1 MLLLCWQHLIS
12 FSALSQERK
21 PGGDVATE
29 PLSRQA
35 EPPSHSAGRHRF
47 TLSHLAQV
55 GSRCGAQGFSGLH
68 GCCPPG
74 VARLRFHQRLAR
86 ERCTSKLPP
95 IVSRTHFPGVV
106 GLYFLLA
113 VGQGGSQHLEA
124 TFGPIFPPAHPYVC
138 LPFLEPGPPERP
150 HGF

>member
-35 EPPSHSAGRHRF
+35 EPPFHSTGWHRF
-47 TLSHLAQV
+47 TISHLAQV
-55 GSRCGAQGFSGLH
+55 GSRSGAQGFSGLH
-68 GCCPPG
+68 GCYPPG
-74 VARLRFHQRLAR
+74 VAGLRFHQRLAR

-113 VGQGGSQHLEA
+113 VGRGSSVPGGHPQPYFS
-124 TFGPIFPPAHPYVC
+124 TAHPYVC